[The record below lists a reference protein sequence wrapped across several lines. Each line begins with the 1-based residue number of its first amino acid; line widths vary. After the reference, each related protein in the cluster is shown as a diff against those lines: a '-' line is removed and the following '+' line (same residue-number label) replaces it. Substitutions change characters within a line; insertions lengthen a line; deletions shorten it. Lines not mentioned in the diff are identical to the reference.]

1 EQFVSQPME
10 DRGNCLRKHNVE
22 MDRGERVEMVV
33 AIYDSADTVRHH
45 DLRTHT
51 ERRQPLQHTG
61 SNEIY
66 VKNRK
71 HRAAEVCLCLLC
83 VLLLTA
89 VIVCVCFTSERK
101 QLLTQISNLT
111 EEREKT
117 LAKYEQVLN
126 NNNNLTEEHKQ
137 ILSKYEQI
145 LNQERQQIFTNNIKL
160 IAEKEHLLKE
170 NKIMTEEREQI
181 KKTYQQEDPFKWIY
195 YNFSFYY
202 ISSERKSWS
211 DSSRDCQQ
219 RGTDLVIINSS
230 KEQIAVSDQFWI
242 GLGKM
247 EGEWKWIGG
256 TIMANGL
263 LHCCFRYWSSHY
275 LHSYGSYCVLMTS
288 SGWIAD
294 RCDSNKKWICKRRI
308 LK

>member
-1 EQFVSQPME
+1 NHTLLLYVIMRTETM
-10 DRGNCLRKHNVE
+10 E
-22 MDRGERVEMVV
+22 MDRGERVEMMV

-45 DLRTHT
+45 DLRTHA

-61 SNEIY
+61 SVS

-83 VLLLTA
+83 FLLLIA
-89 VIVCVCFTSERK
+89 VIVLCVCFTSERK
-101 QLLTQISNLT
+101 QLLTHISNLT

-117 LAKYEQVLN
+117 LTKHEQVLY
-126 NNNNLTEEHKQ
+126 NNNNLTEERKQ

-145 LNQERQQIFTNNIKL
+145 LNHNNKLTKEREQIFTNNIKL
-160 IAEKEHLLKE
+160 I
-170 NKIMTEEREQI
+170 QI
-181 KKTYQQEDPFKWIY
+181 KKTGELQQGLLEQEDPFKWIY

-202 ISSERKSWS
+202 ISSEKKSWS

-219 RGTDLVIINSS
+219 KGADLVIINSS
-230 KEQIAVSDQFWI
+230 KEQDFVQKIAVSDHFWI

-256 TIMANGL
+256 TIMNL
-263 LHCCFRYWSSHY
+263 LHCCFRYWSSQY
-275 LHSYGSYCVLMTS
+275 LHSYGSYCALITS
-288 SGWIAD
+288 SGWID
-294 RCDSNKKWICKRRI
+294 DKCDYNKKWICKRRI
-308 LK
+308 LT